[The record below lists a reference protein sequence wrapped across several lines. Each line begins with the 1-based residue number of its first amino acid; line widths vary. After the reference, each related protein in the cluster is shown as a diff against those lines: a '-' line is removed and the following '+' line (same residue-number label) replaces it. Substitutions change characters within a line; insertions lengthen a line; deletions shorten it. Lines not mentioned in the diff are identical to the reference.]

1 MAVRKTGKLGRKV
14 RGRRTRAE
22 LPIVDAMHQIWL
34 AGMGAL
40 SRVQKEGPRAFE
52 TLIVDGAE
60 FIGQG
65 RATAEKLLREAI
77 ETVQSTVGERMKSS
91 RDQAAETWESL
102 EKIFHGRVQRVLH
115 QAGVPTATEIR
126 ALSKRVDHLN
136 ASVEQLA
143 RAKRKAPR
151 RRVAKRAAPRPA
163 AAA

>member
-52 TLIVDGAE
+52 TLIVDGAG

-65 RATAEKLLREAI
+65 RAKAEKVLREAI
-77 ETVQSTVGERMKSS
+77 DTVQETVGERMKSS

-102 EKIFHGRVQRVLH
+102 EKMFQGRVQRVLH
-115 QAGVPTATEIR
+115 QAGVPTATEIK
-126 ALSKRVDHLN
+126 ALSRRVDHLN
-136 ASVEQLA
+136 TSVEHLA
-143 RAKRKAPR
+143 RVRRAAPR
-151 RRVAKRAAPRPA
+151 RRVAKRSKRRSA
-163 AAA
+163 AA

>member
-65 RATAEKLLREAI
+65 RATAEKMLREAI
-77 ETVQSTVGERMKSS
+77 DTVQATVGERMKSS
-91 RDQAAETWESL
+91 REQAAETWESL
-102 EKIFHGRVQRVLH
+102 EKIFQGRVQRVLH
-115 QAGVPTATEIR
+115 QAGVPTATEIK

-143 RAKRKAPR
+143 RVRRASPR
-151 RRVAKRAAPRPA
+151 RRVAKRVKPRPA
-163 AAA
+163 AA

>member
-65 RATAEKLLREAI
+65 RATAEKMLREAI
-77 ETVQSTVGERMKSS
+77 DTVQETVGERMKSS
-91 RDQAAETWESL
+91 RDQAAETWEGL
-102 EKIFHGRVQRVLH
+102 ERMFQGRVQRVLH
-115 QAGVPTATEIR
+115 QAGVPTATEIK

-136 ASVEQLA
+136 TSVEQLA
-143 RAKRKAPR
+143 RVRRAAPR
-151 RRVAKRAAPRPA
+151 RSVAKRAKPHSA
-163 AAA
+163 AA

>member
-65 RATAEKLLREAI
+65 RATAEKMLREAI
-77 ETVQSTVGERMKSS
+77 DTVQTTVGERMKSS

-102 EKIFHGRVQRVLH
+102 EKIFQGRVQRVLH
-115 QAGVPTATEIR
+115 QVGVPTSNEIR

-143 RAKRKAPR
+143 HKRRAAPR
-151 RRVAKRAAPRPA
+151 RRVAKRAVRRA
-163 AAA
+163 AA